1 MPPVESPN
9 FSMPLALRPKSESG
23 IDHRRAVISLRWL
36 VVILAS
42 YLTLFSYIG
51 TERFRFVFGVALAF
65 AFTNIV
71 LMLIPRRDF
80 TANHIQAGVAAL
92 DFVFVSLTLYLL
104 RIPGNYL
111 FVGFLMIFVLAVL
124 WRDLRVILVSLF
136 VVSLLF
142 GLFNYFRFF
151 RFQIDV

>member
-1 MPPVESPN
+1 
-9 FSMPLALRPKSESG
+9 MPLALRPKSAFE
-23 IDHRRAVISLRWL
+23 IDHRKAVLSLRWL
-36 VVILAS
+36 VIILAS

-51 TERFRFVFGVALAF
+51 TEQFPLVFGVALAF

-71 LMLIPRRDF
+71 LMLIPHREF
-80 TANHIQAGVAAL
+80 TASRIQAGVAVL

-111 FVGFLMIFVLAVL
+111 FVGFLMIFILAVG
-124 WRDLRVILVSLF
+124 WRDLRVVLVSLF

-142 GLFNYFRFF
+142 GLLNYFRFF